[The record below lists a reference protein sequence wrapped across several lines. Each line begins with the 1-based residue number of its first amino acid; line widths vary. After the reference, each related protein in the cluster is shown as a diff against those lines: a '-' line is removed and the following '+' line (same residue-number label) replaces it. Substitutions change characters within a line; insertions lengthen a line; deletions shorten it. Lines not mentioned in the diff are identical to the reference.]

1 MDSARTQNDSL
12 TPSQRQAVAARGNV
26 LVMAGAGTGKTHT
39 LVERCLYCLCEEQP
53 PASLEEILVVTF
65 TEAAAAE
72 MRRRLRER
80 LEEKLRIAP
89 DEPRWT
95 EQIALFDT
103 AHISTLHSF
112 CLKLVRE
119 HFHELGLDP
128 QLAVLDEGEARLLA
142 DETLDEE
149 LQEHYAGQNELAEAV
164 QKLIQI
170 YGSGRD
176 QAIRQLV
183 LRLHNYAQTRP
194 DADGWLARQI
204 EHFASPAPDEW
215 RKFLLDG
222 IQSWHDEWLPVLESL
237 GAPSTGSARSSSRA

>member
-1 MDSARTQNDSL
+1 
-12 TPSQRQAVAARGNV
+12 
-26 LVMAGAGTGKTHT
+26 
-39 LVERCLYCLCEEQP
+39 QP

-80 LEEKLRIAP
+80 LEEQLLATP
-89 DEPRWT
+89 DEPRWA
-95 EQIALFDT
+95 EQLALFDT
-103 AHISTLHSF
+103 AHIGTLHGF

-149 LQEHYAGQNELAEAV
+149 LQTHYAGQDELAGAV

-170 YGSGRD
+170 YGGGRD

-183 LRLHNYAQTRP
+183 LHLHHNAQTRP
-194 DADGWLARQI
+194 DADGWLAEQI
-204 EHFASPAPDEW
+204 KKFASPAPDEW
-215 RKFLLDG
+215 REWLLGG
-222 IQSWHDEWLPVLESL
+222 IQAWRDEWLPVLEKL
-237 GAPSTGSARSSSRA
+237 GAPVSDPACSPRDELRAVPEAGAPSNN